1 MNDRISPKYLMK
13 LISDVEQSIRD
24 QFQSSDNIRFYI
36 EKWHIVEEDWNNTYA
51 NFRIWEFGNGTIDLR
66 TTLHNIDGE
75 TILKM
80 AIDLGVE
87 TPDFIPS
94 IPVFR
99 NEIKS
104 SFESASA
111 TFEKA
116 FKQIEEH
123 PDIAIG
129 LVNSAL
135 ESIIK
140 EILKDERLTT
150 KPKNGETLYGLTK
163 VLLKEFQMFPH
174 ADFPSEINT
183 IGSGLISACDG
194 IETLRSKKTSFHGK
208 TNGDYFIED
217 PLFAYFVVNIVTTVG
232 LFLNSFYR
240 KKLPKVIPIDQT
252 DNESYDLP
260 F

>member
-1 MNDRISPKYLMK
+1 MV
-13 LISDVEQSIRD
+13 LIANIENSIWT
-24 QFQSSDNIRFYI
+24 QFSSYKNVLHYI
-36 EKWHIVEEDWNNTYA
+36 KKWQVVEEDWNNTYS
-51 NFRIWEFGNGTIDLR
+51 NFRIEEGLNGQIDLMS
-66 TTLHNIDGE
+66 TLHNIDGE
-75 TILKM
+75 TLLKM

-104 SFESASA
+104 MFETANA

-116 FKQIEEH
+116 YKQIEEH

-140 EILKDERLTT
+140 EILKDERITT
-150 KPKNGETLYGLTK
+150 KPNEGETLYGLAQN
-163 VLLKEFQMFPH
+163 LLKEFQL
-174 ADFPSEINT
+174 FPSSELPIEIKT
-183 IGSGLISACDG
+183 IGSSILSASKA
-194 IETLRSKKTSFHGK
+194 IEKLRSEKTNFHGK

-217 PLFAYFVVNIVTTVG
+217 PMFAYFVVNSVITVG
-232 LFLNSFYR
+232 LFLNSFYKR
-240 KKLPKVIPIDQT
+240 KFPKIT
-252 DNESYDLP
+252 NENEPEEFELP

>member
-1 MNDRISPKYLMK
+1 MSGGGKGENIRVMNDRISPKYLMM
-13 LISDVEQSIRD
+13 LISDVEQSIGD
-24 QFQSSDNIRFYI
+24 QFQTLENIRFYI
-36 EKWHIVEEDWNNTYA
+36 EKWQTVEEDWNNTYA
-51 NFRIWEFGNGTIDLR
+51 NFRIWDFGNGKIDLH

-140 EILKDERLTT
+140 EILKDERITT

-163 VLLKEFQMFPH
+163 VLLKEFQMFPN

-183 IGSGLISACDG
+183 
-194 IETLRSKKTSFHGK
+194 
-208 TNGDYFIED
+208 
-217 PLFAYFVVNIVTTVG
+217 
-232 LFLNSFYR
+232 
-240 KKLPKVIPIDQT
+240 
-252 DNESYDLP
+252 
-260 F
+260 

>member
-13 LISDVEQSIRD
+13 LISDVRQSIVD
-24 QFQSSDNIRFYI
+24 QFQTPDNFRFYI
-36 EKWHIVEEDWNNTYA
+36 EKWQIVEEDWNNTSA
-51 NFRIWEFGNGTIDLR
+51 NFRISCFGNGNIDIQ

-75 TILKM
+75 IILKM

-104 SFESASA
+104 SFETASA

-150 KPKNGETLYGLTK
+150 K
-163 VLLKEFQMFPH
+163 LKIAKHFM
-174 ADFPSEINT
+174 D
-183 IGSGLISACDG
+183 
-194 IETLRSKKTSFHGK
+194 
-208 TNGDYFIED
+208 
-217 PLFAYFVVNIVTTVG
+217 
-232 LFLNSFYR
+232 
-240 KKLPKVIPIDQT
+240 
-252 DNESYDLP
+252 
-260 F
+260 

>member
-1 MNDRISPKYLMK
+1 MNDRISPKYQML
-13 LISDVEQSIRD
+13 LIDE
-24 QFQSSDNIRFYI
+24 I
-36 EKWHIVEEDWNNTYA
+36 EKAIWNQFSSYKNVKLYIKKWHETNDDWNNPWQ
-51 NFRIWEFGNGTIDLR
+51 NFRIEEGMNGVIDL
-66 TTLHNIDGE
+66 TPTLHNIDGE
-75 TILKM
+75 TIIKI

-94 IPVFR
+94 FPVFR

-150 KPKNGETLYGLTK
+150 KPKDGETLYTLAQN
-163 VLLKEFQMFPH
+163 LLKEFQMFPNV
-174 ADFPSEINT
+174 DLPVEIKV
-183 IGSGLISACDG
+183 IGSSLLAASQG
-194 IETLRSKKTSFHGK
+194 IEKLRSEKTNFHGK

-217 PLFAYFVVNIVTTVG
+217 PIFAYFVVNSVTTIG
-232 LFLNSFYR
+232 LFLNSFYKR
-240 KKLPKVIPIDQT
+240 KFPKIIIPSEPEE
-252 DNESYDLP
+252 NELP